1 MNKKF
6 NFYLIYLLIIF
17 ILICFVLYGALLKH
31 HYKGGAKFENLQK
44 VAVFFAEIPSNIQS
58 ILTDNKLSDDVLK
71 PIKKKIQKEKEFF
84 VKRLESSRDELIII
98 SRYDGDLGRSI
109 VEIRDFNN
117 FNILHSYSPDIK
129 KIYDKTDLTK
139 VEFQTLL
146 KDKGINKFQIWN
158 PAITFKGELIFHN
171 SSPLVKIDFCGNII
185 WVNDEDK
192 FHHSTNLDSDE
203 NIYVPSRKFPY
214 TQEFSN
220 LVGSAYSNFEDDSI
234 NILNNKGEII
244 FSKSVTEILF
254 EHDLKHRIF
263 SQQNFKRDPINLNDI
278 QPVLKDGQYFQKGDL
293 FLSLRHLSMI
303 ILYRPET
310 NKIIKIIE
318 GGFFYQNDVDIIDDK
333 TISIYNNNVLLNYN
347 NERIVSNNEVVVY
360 HFDTDSFSKKFENSM
375 KKLNINTTK
384 YGSIEFLADG
394 SAIIEDT
401 NNGRIFYLNKN
412 GDVVWEFNNLSKK
425 KLIYNLFW
433 SRIIKGEK
441 VKKIKKI
448 IQEKNQRCQK

>member
-1 MNKKF
+1 M
-6 NFYLIYLLIIF
+6 
-17 ILICFVLYGALLKH
+17 
-31 HYKGGAKFENLQK
+31 
-44 VAVFFAEIPSNIQS
+44 
-58 ILTDNKLSDDVLK
+58 
-71 PIKKKIQKEKEFF
+71 
-84 VKRLESSRDELIII
+84 
-98 SRYDGDLGRSI
+98 GRSI

-333 TISIYNNNVLLNYN
+333 TISIYNNNVLLN
-347 NERIVSNNEVVVY
+347 NEVVVY